1 MDAAPQPVV
10 PETQLA
16 LMLLSAVAWSLI
28 GFDALVFAGSQLAT
42 AHEWAWPSSAP
53 IWVPWWDMAHPL
65 SGAYMAAMLAIGIG
79 GLWLHLRLRKVDGE
93 ALPAG
98 RLTAPLLGAVVVAV
112 LVDLSAWNLISEF
125 TLSSGADEAVLGERE
140 EFSYTLTPAHMIGEI
155 LWSVIAAPVFEEMVF
170 RGLLLGCLL
179 ARGWNP
185 WIAVAVTAAAFAS
198 IHGQYYAP
206 GLISVFV
213 SGVLL
218 GWLRIISGGLA
229 APLLAHTAMNAWVVY
244 GDWAELQAA

>member
-1 MDAAPQPVV
+1 MDATPQPVV
-10 PETQLA
+10 PDTQLA
-16 LMLLSAVAWSLI
+16 LMLLSAVAWSLF

-42 AHEWAWPSSAP
+42 AHESAMPSSAP
-53 IWVPWWDMAHPL
+53 IWVPWWDMEHPM
-65 SGAYMAAMLAIGIG
+65 SGTYMAVMLAFGTA
-79 GLWLHLRLRKVDGE
+79 GLWLHLRLRKVTAE
-93 ALPAG
+93 ALPVG
-98 RLTAPLLGAVVVAV
+98 RLTAPVLGAVVVAV
-112 LVDLSAWNLISEF
+112 LVDRSAWTLIAEF

-140 EFSYTLTPAHMIGEI
+140 EFAYTLTPAHMIGEI

-198 IHGQYYAP
+198 THGQYYAP
-206 GLISVFV
+206 GLISVFFG
-213 SGVLL
+213 GVLF

-229 APLLAHTAMNAWVVY
+229 APLLAHVAMNAWVVY
-244 GDWAELQAA
+244 EDWAELKAP